1 MLCCPTTN
9 QWNMQVLFLFRSRF
23 LIGSTKSKTMFMF
36 AELDSEEPVN
46 EKFHIIGMLSP
57 L

>member
-1 MLCCPTTN
+1 MLFCPTTN

-36 AELDSEEPVN
+36 AELDSEETVN